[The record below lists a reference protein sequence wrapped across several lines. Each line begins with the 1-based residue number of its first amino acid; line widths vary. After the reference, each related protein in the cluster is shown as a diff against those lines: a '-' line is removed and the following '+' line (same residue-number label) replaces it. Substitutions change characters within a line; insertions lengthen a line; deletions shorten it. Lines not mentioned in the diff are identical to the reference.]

1 MKSFKAFPD
10 FCILAKSLMTFV
22 LLSKGG
28 INFYSK
34 NFSTTKIIFNFLNK
48 MTDNLPKNEYF
59 KEDNFFTL
67 RAIGNNYNIFLSQSL
82 LEHPKES
89 GLNKILIKIDPSL
102 EINND
107 VLIKTHFLQLKYLLE
122 LSFMVILNI

>member
-1 MKSFKAFPD
+1 
-10 FCILAKSLMTFV
+10 MTFI

-48 MTDNLPKNEYF
+48 LTDSLPKNEYF
-59 KEDNFFTL
+59 KEDNFFTI
-67 RAIGNNYNIFLSQSL
+67 RNIGNNYNIFISQSL
-82 LEHPKES
+82 LEHPRES
-89 GLNKILIKIDPSL
+89 SINKILIKIDPSL

-107 VLIKTHFLQLKYLLE
+107 IIIKTHFIQLKYLLE
-122 LSFMVILNI
+122 LSFMVYSNLI